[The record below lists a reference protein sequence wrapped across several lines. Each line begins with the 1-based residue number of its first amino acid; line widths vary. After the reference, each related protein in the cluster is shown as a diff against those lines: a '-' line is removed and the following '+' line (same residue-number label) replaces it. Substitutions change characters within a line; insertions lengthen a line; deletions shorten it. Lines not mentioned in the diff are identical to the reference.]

1 MKFAFVL
8 LAIAALGYAL
18 NHRQELGFSQDVSPM
33 TGASRLIVY
42 GKKSSPASLQL
53 EAGLDRALIPY
64 EKRDM
69 DDPASASELTE
80 KRVRLGKVGGQP
92 VLPVADVDG
101 VLIENASLPVILRRR
116 H

>member
-1 MKFAFVL
+1 M
-8 LAIAALGYAL
+8 LAG
-18 NHRQELGFSQDVSPM
+18 S
-33 TGASRLIVY
+33 ASRTHQC
-42 GKKSSPASLQL
+42 GMS
-53 EAGLDRALIPY
+53 
-64 EKRDM
+64 
-69 DDPASASELTE
+69 DPIASASELTE